1 MNYVGA
7 YATIRW
13 NTDRPIREESI
24 QHGYYFSFEELPED
38 FELGEYVLPLSGMRE
53 DLVFYF
59 CESKSELL
67 GMVNPED
74 YTSEFTVLEI
84 TEWVKAREE
93 VIVK

>member
-1 MNYVGA
+1 MSNIGA

-13 NTDRPIREESI
+13 NTDRPIRDESV

-38 FELGEYVLPLSGMRE
+38 YDANEYYVLPLAGIPE
-53 DLVFYF
+53 ENVFYF
-59 CESKSELL
+59 SSQSELL

-84 TEWVKAREE
+84 TEWVKE
-93 VIVK
+93 KTND

>member
-13 NTDRPIREESI
+13 NTDRPASI

-38 FELGEYVLPLSGMRE
+38 YDVNEYYVLPLSGIPE
-53 DLVFYF
+53 EKVFYF
-59 CESKSELL
+59 SSNAELL

-84 TEWVKAREE
+84 TNWVEAREE
-93 VIVK
+93 VKTK

>member
-13 NTDRPIREESI
+13 NTDRPIRDESI
-24 QHGYYFSFEELPED
+24 QHGYYFSFEELPENFD
-38 FELGEYVLPLSGMRE
+38 HNEDYVLPLAGIHE
-53 DLVFYF
+53 ENVFYF
-59 CESKSELL
+59 SSQSELL

-84 TEWVKAREE
+84 TDWVKAREE
-93 VIVK
+93 VKTK